1 VTNPPP
7 DDSQLKNQNIG
18 DEDKDGDDVSLGPN
32 DDNSGGGQLEPE
44 PEEEIVAFVSEE
56 PVYPGGLEK
65 LYAEIYK
72 NITYPEMEKEQSIQ
86 GTVYVSFVVE
96 KNGNVTDVKT
106 ERGVTG
112 GPNLSKEAEKAVKKL
127 SNFTP
132 AKMNGKSVR
141 YRYRIPI
148 KFTLK

>member
-1 VTNPPP
+1 
-7 DDSQLKNQNIG
+7 
-18 DEDKDGDDVSLGPN
+18 
-32 DDNSGGGQLEPE
+32 
-44 PEEEIVAFVSEE
+44 
-56 PVYPGGLEK
+56 
-65 LYAEIYK
+65 
-72 NITYPEMEKEQSIQ
+72 MEKEQSIS

>member
-1 VTNPPP
+1 VW
-7 DDSQLKNQNIG
+7 
-18 DEDKDGDDVSLGPN
+18 
-32 DDNSGGGQLEPE
+32 
-44 PEEEIVAFVSEE
+44 EE
-56 PVYPGGLEK
+56 PAYLGGLGN

-72 NITYPEMEKEQSIQ
+72 TLAYPEMEKEESIS